1 MKMKTTL
8 FFVNVILFGFVLP
21 SKAQTSPFTGDNT
34 FLGEYAG
41 AANTGNF
48 NSGFGKNALV
58 QNTGNSN
65 VGVGVG
71 ALSVSSGG
79 FNCAFGN
86 GSMAVNGAGTLNSAF
101 GTRTLL
107 NNNTGSRNIAFGH
120 RTLEANVA
128 GNDNTAIGYS
138 ALLFN
143 FGSENIALGSYTP
156 RNLQTGDAN
165 IFVGT
170 ETAINLLHGSNNVFL
185 GNRII
190 LDRAPSTPYLAGND
204 TNKSVIIADG
214 SGNQRIF
221 VSKGGAVGLGL
232 GNNIIPVNRLDVKG
246 SMAVGKNYTPNGLT
260 APILAPTNGLI
271 VEGRVGIGT
280 PAPGNKL
287 EVASGTTGSSGLRF
301 TNLNSTFANVTVQ
314 PGNKFL
320 SVNATGDVVLQKV
333 SNAVESNLLTSN
345 VNLMTSNVNGI
356 ISSAN
361 IVNSISNSINTNNQL
376 ITTVNGVRSNPITLP
391 QSLIE
396 EVDGSISNELQTISQ
411 AGNTITLSNGGGSF
425 VLPTFA
431 DTDGQGLSLAGNVL
445 SISNGN
451 SVTLPTQTLTQAGNT
466 VSLSN
471 GGGSFVLP
479 TFADTDG
486 QGLSLAGNVLSI
498 SNGNSVTLPTYTQT
512 LTQAGN
518 TVSLS
523 NGGGSFT
530 LPSFTDTDG
539 QGLSLAGNVLS
550 ISNGNSVTLPTY
562 TQTLSQAGNTVT
574 LSNGGGSFTLPT
586 FTQVPQTISQTGN
599 TVTLSNG
606 GGTFTMPSTSIVA
619 GTNVTVTGNGSAAT
633 PFQISSTDKSIYAD
647 NGTINQATTINSN
660 RIVYMNNSNI
670 WFNGSSS
677 ESNGK
682 IYIGA
687 TASYPNVTGNYKL
700 FVEGGIMTEKV
711 KVALRSTAN
720 WADYVFADN
729 YDLMPLKNVE
739 EFIAKNK
746 HLPGID
752 SADELTKK
760 GLDVAEMQSKHMA
773 KIEELTLYIIDQNKA
788 IEKNNKDIE
797 ELKKQIQLL
806 TANKD

>member
-8 FFVNVILFGFVLP
+8 FFVNAILFGFVLT
-21 SKAQTSPFTGDNT
+21 SNAQTSPFTGDNT

-86 GSMAVNGAGTLNSAF
+86 GSMSVNGAGTLNSAF

-156 RNLQTGDAN
+156 RNLLTGDAN

-271 VEGRVGIGT
+271 VEGKVGIGT
-280 PAPGNKL
+280 PTPGNKL

-301 TNLNSTFANVTVQ
+301 TNLNSSFANVTVQ

-333 SNAVESNLLTSN
+333 SNAVESNALTSN
-345 VNLMTSNVNGI
+345 ANLMTSNVNGI

-376 ITTVNGVRSNPITLP
+376 ITTVNGVHSNPITLP

-411 AGNTITLSNGGGSF
+411 SGNIITLSHGGGSF

-431 DTDGQGLSLAGNVL
+431 DNDGQGLSL
-445 SISNGN
+445 
-451 SVTLPTQTLTQAGNT
+451 T
-466 VSLSN
+466 
-471 GGGSFVLP
+471 
-479 TFADTDG
+479 
-486 QGLSLAGNVLSI
+486 GNVLSI

-562 TQTLSQAGNTVT
+562 AQTLSQAGNTVT

-586 FTQVPQTISQTGN
+586 FTQVPQTISQSGN

-606 GGTFTMPSTSIVA
+606 GGTFTMPSTSVVA

-633 PFQISSTDKSIYAD
+633 PFLVSANDKSIYEN
-647 NGTINQATTINSN
+647 NGTINQATTIGSN

-720 WADYVFADN
+720 WADYVFAEN

-760 GLDVAEMQSKHMA
+760 GLDIAEMQSQHMA